1 MHKTVS
7 TDSLIEL
14 AECVLKNNIFEHN
27 SSSTYKQ
34 LRGTAI
40 GTKIDPSYAV
50 IFMGDLEE
58 KLFKDYD
65 KKPLAWW
72 RYIDDIFM
80 LWEHGEEEL
89 EKLLEVLNC
98 YHPAIKFTASY
109 SREETN
115 FLDVSVKKK
124 NNQLITD

>member
-1 MHKTVS
+1 M
-7 TDSLIEL
+7 
-14 AECVLKNNIFEHN
+14 
-27 SSSTYKQ
+27 
-34 LRGTAI
+34 
-40 GTKIDPSYAV
+40 DPSYAV
-50 IFMGDLEE
+50 IVMGDLEE

-72 RYIDDIFM
+72 RYIGDIFM

-89 EKLLEVLNC
+89 EKLLEVLDC
-98 YHPAIKFTASY
+98 YHPPIKFTANY

-115 FLDVSVKKK
+115 FLDVSVRKK